1 MDLKTVETPEWPRRT
16 TPTPQTLNLP
26 PVSSLTTAPTGDR
39 TYVLD
44 LLFEPSQPL
53 HNLALPLLNGTEF
66 ASYDDLI
73 VAVGVQLTELAE
85 SSSTS
90 DTAWLEQ
97 ILGAHPRLGEK
108 KVESAQSRAEQANL
122 NKAGPEAE
130 AEAAELKKLNE
141 EYEKTFPGLRY
152 VVFVNGRSRP
162 DIFNNMRER
171 IGRGDIKAERNEA
184 IKAMCQIA
192 SDRARKLQSQQ

>member
-1 MDLKTVETPEWPRRT
+1 MDLKTVQTPEWPQRT
-16 TPTPQTLNLP
+16 SPTPPTLNLP
-26 PVSSLTTAPTGDR
+26 SVASLTTAATGDR

-53 HNLALPLLNGTEF
+53 HNLALPLLSGTQF

-73 VAVGVQLTELAE
+73 AAVGVQLTELAE
-85 SSSTS
+85 SPSTS

-122 NKAGPEAE
+122 NKAGPAAE
-130 AEAAELKKLNE
+130 AEAAELKRLNE
-141 EYEKTFPGLRY
+141 EYEKKFPGLRY

-162 DIFNNMRER
+162 EIFENMKER
-171 IGRGDIKAERNEA
+171 VERGDIKAERLEA
-184 IKAMCQIA
+184 IQAMCQIA

>member
-1 MDLKTVETPEWPRRT
+1 MDLKTVETPDWPRRT

-26 PVSSLTTAPTGDR
+26 PVGTLPSAPTGTR

-53 HNLALPLLNGTEF
+53 HNLALPLLNGTQF

-73 VAVGVQLTELAE
+73 AAVGVQLTELSE
-85 SSSTS
+85 SPSTS
-90 DTAWLEQ
+90 DTEWLEQ

-122 NKAGPEAE
+122 NTAGPEAE
-130 AEAAELKKLNE
+130 AEAAELKRLNE

-162 DIFNNMRER
+162 EIFKNMTVR
-171 IGRGDIKAERNEA
+171 IARGDIKAERADA

-192 SDRARKLQSQQ
+192 SDRARKLQN

>member
-26 PVSSLTTAPTGDR
+26 PVNSLTTAPTGDR

-192 SDRARKLQSQQ
+192 SDRARKLQS

>member
-1 MDLKTVETPEWPRRT
+1 MDLKTVETPDWPRRT

-26 PVSSLTTAPTGDR
+26 PVGTLPSAPTGAR
-39 TYVLD
+39 TYVLN

-53 HNLALPLLNGTEF
+53 HNLALPLLNGTQF

-73 VAVGVQLTELAE
+73 AAVGVQLTELSE
-85 SSSTS
+85 SPSTS
-90 DTAWLEQ
+90 DTEWLEQ

-122 NKAGPEAE
+122 NAAGPEAE
-130 AEAAELKKLNE
+130 AEAAELKRLNE

-162 DIFNNMRER
+162 EIFKNMTER
-171 IGRGDIKAERNEA
+171 IARGDIKAERAEA

-192 SDRARKLQSQQ
+192 SDRARKLQN

>member
-1 MDLKTVETPEWPRRT
+1 MDLKTVQTPEWPQRT
-16 TPTPQTLNLP
+16 SPTPPTLNLP
-26 PVSSLTTAPTGDR
+26 SVASLTTAATGDR

-53 HNLALPLLNGTEF
+53 HNLALPLLSGTQF

-73 VAVGVQLTELAE
+73 AAVGVQLTELAE
-85 SSSTS
+85 SPSTS

-122 NKAGPEAE
+122 NKAGPAAE
-130 AEAAELKKLNE
+130 AEAAELKRLNE
-141 EYEKTFPGLRY
+141 EYEKKFPGLRY

-162 DIFNNMRER
+162 EIFENMKER
-171 IGRGDIKAERNEA
+171 VERGNIKAERLEA
-184 IKAMCQIA
+184 IQVEF
-192 SDRARKLQSQQ
+192 RTVR

>member
-1 MDLKTVETPEWPRRT
+1 MDLKTVQTPEWPQRT
-16 TPTPQTLNLP
+16 SPTPPTLNLP
-26 PVSSLTTAPTGDR
+26 SVASLTTAATGDR

-53 HNLALPLLNGTEF
+53 HNLALPLLSGTQF

-73 VAVGVQLTELAE
+73 AAVGVQLTELAE
-85 SSSTS
+85 SPSTS

-97 ILGAHPRLGEK
+97 VLGAHPRLGEK

-122 NKAGPEAE
+122 NKAGPAAE
-130 AEAAELKKLNE
+130 AEAAELKRLNE
-141 EYEKTFPGLRY
+141 EYEKKFPGLRY

-162 DIFNNMRER
+162 EIFENMKER
-171 IGRGDIKAERNEA
+171 IERGDIKAERLEA
-184 IKAMCQIA
+184 IQVEF
-192 SDRARKLQSQQ
+192 RTVR

>member
-1 MDLKTVETPEWPRRT
+1 MDLKTVQTPEWPQRT
-16 TPTPQTLNLP
+16 SPTPPTLNLP
-26 PVSSLTTAPTGDR
+26 SVASLTTAATGDR

-53 HNLALPLLNGTEF
+53 HNLALPLLSGTQF

-73 VAVGVQLTELAE
+73 AAVGVQLTELAE
-85 SSSTS
+85 SPSTS

-122 NKAGPEAE
+122 NKAGPAAE
-130 AEAAELKKLNE
+130 AEAAELKRLNE
-141 EYEKTFPGLRY
+141 EYEKKFPGLRY
-152 VVFVNGRSRP
+152 V
-162 DIFNNMRER
+162 
-171 IGRGDIKAERNEA
+171 
-184 IKAMCQIA
+184 
-192 SDRARKLQSQQ
+192 

>member
-1 MDLKTVETPEWPRRT
+1 MDLKTVQTPEWPQRT
-16 TPTPQTLNLP
+16 TPTPPTLNLP
-26 PVSSLTTAPTGDR
+26 AVASLTTAATGDR

-53 HNLALPLLNGTEF
+53 HNLALPLLSGTQF

-73 VAVGVQLTELAE
+73 AAVGIQLTELAE
-85 SSSTS
+85 SPSTS

-122 NKAGPEAE
+122 SKAGPGAE
-130 AEAAELKKLNE
+130 AEAAELKRLNE
-141 EYEKTFPGLRY
+141 EYEQKFPGLRY

-162 DIFNNMRER
+162 EIFKNMKER
-171 IGRGDIKAERNEA
+171 IERGDVNAERHEA
-184 IKAMCQIA
+184 IKVET
-192 SDRARKLQSQQ
+192 RTER

>member
-26 PVSSLTTAPTGDR
+26 PVNSLTTAPTGDR

-152 VVFVNGRSRP
+152 V
-162 DIFNNMRER
+162 
-171 IGRGDIKAERNEA
+171 
-184 IKAMCQIA
+184 
-192 SDRARKLQSQQ
+192 